1 MDNSGAEAGQPLDR
15 VVKRVGG
22 GSEVNDEPLPK
33 RRKPE
38 DGETIATTV
47 ADVAVPDG
55 TAANT
60 APATPETPR
69 PVAVKV
75 RMTVGSGFY
84 VRSFVHE

>member
-1 MDNSGAEAGQPLDR
+1 M
-15 VVKRVGG
+15 KRAGG

-38 DGETIATTV
+38 DGETITTTV
-47 ADVAVPDG
+47 AGVAAPGG
-55 TAANT
+55 TAAN
-60 APATPETPR
+60 AALAIPETPR